1 MRVTLPLVLPLM
13 FTLAWSTTAAA
24 QTTPAPA
31 KPAAPAPAPAP
42 APADPA
48 ETVKAQTATKGTTDL
63 AKGGFV
69 TSAAP
74 KDDDPRVVNDVS
86 LGLGGL
92 FSAGN
97 ARTIAVT
104 TLGRMRF
111 RRDEHQATFAGT
123 GNYARAGK
131 KGEPI
136 DTTVENFQGLLR
148 YDYYLTNEVSLFLQ
162 STARRDKFQGLDL
175 RLNVDP
181 GVAYYFI
188 NTKTHRLQ
196 IEGGYDLQHDI
207 RRNESRAQPVP
218 AGSPPG
224 TPPPPPVD
232 KTKTLHNARIF
243 LGYENKLRK
252 EVSLITSVEYLQN
265 FADIETYRFIA
276 DIGLKSNIADSLAL
290 ATTYTARYENKPLP
304 TVADLDS
311 IASVNLV
318 YTFF

>member
-1 MRVTLPLVLPLM
+1 MAILTRPVVLSCVVV
-13 FTLAWSTTAAA
+13 LALTTFLESKSAFA
-24 QTTPAPA
+24 QATAKEQPAQPS
-31 KPAAPAPAPAP
+31 
-42 APADPA
+42 
-48 ETVKAQTATKGTTDL
+48 ETVKASTATKGNTDI

-69 TSAAP
+69 TGTER
-74 KDDDPRVVNDVS
+74 KDDDPRYANDVS

-97 ARTIAVT
+97 ARTVAVT
-104 TLGRMRF
+104 SFGKARF
-111 RRDEHQATFAGT
+111 RRDEHQLSIALAGNFAK
-123 GNYARAGK
+123 AGK
-131 KGEPI
+131 KGAPI
-136 DTTVENFQGLLR
+136 EATVENYQGLLR
-148 YDYYLTNEVSLFLQ
+148 YDYFLTNEVSLFLQ
-162 STARRDKFQGLDL
+162 STARRDRFQGLDL

-207 RRNESRAQPVP
+207 RRTDALAQSVP
-218 AGSPPG
+218 DGSPPG
-224 TPPPPPVD
+224 TLPPPPLD
-232 KTKTLHNARIF
+232 RTQTLHNARLF

-252 EVSLITSVEYLQN
+252 EVSFIASVEYLQN

-276 DIGLKSNIADSLAL
+276 DVGLKSNVADSLAL

-304 TVADLDS
+304 NVEELDS
-311 IASVNLV
+311 IASINLV